1 MAAALLFDL
10 DGTLINSDP
19 LHAPVFIEMFADLGR
34 PIDEDYY
41 LTHIH
46 GRLNA
51 DTFGRHFPHLDAD
64 ELGERKEAI
73 FRARLGDSHPPM
85 PGLPDLI
92 DRAKA
97 AGLRTALV
105 TNAPGA
111 NADAMLNA
119 IGMAGRLDTI
129 VLAEDCERGKP
140 DPAPYLEA
148 LRRLGVPAADAIA
161 FEDSPSGIRASV
173 AAGIFTVGILS
184 SLSAADLTA
193 AGAHATIT
201 DYTDPKLPAILARLE
216 RT

>member
-1 MAAALLFDL
+1 MASALLFDL
-10 DGTLINSDP
+10 DGTLIDSDP
-19 LHAPVFIEMFADLGR
+19 LHAPVFIELFAELGH

-51 DTFGRHFPHLDAD
+51 ETFGRHFPHLDAL
-64 ELGERKEAI
+64 ELSDRKEQI

-92 DRAKA
+92 DRARA
-97 AGLRTALV
+97 TGLRTALV
-105 TNAPGA
+105 TNAPRA
-111 NADAMLNA
+111 NADAMLAA

-129 VLAEDCERGKP
+129 VLADDCPRGKP
-140 DPAPYLEA
+140 SPDPYLEA
-148 LRRLGVPAADAIA
+148 LRRLDVPAEMAIA
-161 FEDSPSGIRASV
+161 FEDSPSGIAAAV
-173 AAGIFTVGILS
+173 AAGIFTVGITS
-184 SLSAADLTA
+184 SLSPDALRA
-193 AGAHATIT
+193 AGAHDTIT